1 MLTTDPMIA
10 ALAADGPHPDH
21 AEQLMLFGRF
31 AGAWD
36 IRSTRFDRDPG
47 ALGEQPLEWIFGWA
61 LEGRAI
67 QDVLRGEGGI
77 GTTVRIFHPESGTWT
92 VSWQST
98 VQPEVFVLNARP
110 DGDRIVIEGSS
121 SDGLEEWSFNEI
133 TPTSFLWRSRVSNDG
148 GATWF
153 VDQEMRATRR
163 A

>member
-1 MLTTDPMIA
+1 MISTDPMIA

-31 AGAWD
+31 AGIWD
-36 IRSTRFDRDPG
+36 IRSTRFDRERG
-47 ALGEQPLEWIFGWA
+47 AQPEQPLEWIFGWA
-61 LEGRAI
+61 LEGRAV

-77 GTTVRIFHPESGTWT
+77 GTTVRIFHADTGTWT

-98 VQPEVFVLNARP
+98 VQPEVFVLTARP
-110 DGDRIVIEGSS
+110 DGDRIVIEGES

-133 TPTSFLWRSRVSNDG
+133 TPTSFLWRSRVSDDG

-153 VDQEMRATRR
+153 VDQEMHATRR